1 MLKRRIIPSLLYKNG
16 EMVKGIQFDNY
27 KNVGE
32 PQSTVEIYTSQDSDE
47 LMFINISDEEKYKS
61 NFKDIIHQVSKKCEM
76 PLTVGGGINNF
87 KLIDEM
93 FNAGADKILIN
104 SQILKDFNFLE
115 EFIKIHGTQALI
127 VGIDYKVE
135 DGLHCVYS
143 NCSKNKIDL
152 NIFDYAKT
160 LEEKGA
166 GEILLNCIDR
176 DGKMNGYDI
185 ETIDKLSCMLS
196 IPLIGYGGAGN
207 FKHILDVFKNTEVSA
222 LACSSIF
229 HFGDNNPIRLRSYLR
244 NNSIPMRVLK

>member
-1 MLKRRIIPSLLYKNG
+1 MLKKRIIPSLLYKNG

-27 KNVGE
+27 KNVGLPE
-32 PQSTVEIYTSQDSDE
+32 STVEIYTSQESDE
-47 LMFINISDEEKYKS
+47 LMFINISDQKKYIN
-61 NFKDIIHQVSKKCEM
+61 NFKNIIQQVSKKCEM

-87 KLIDEM
+87 ELIDEM

-104 SQILKDFNFLE
+104 SQILKNFDFLQK
-115 EFIKIHGTQALI
+115 FIKIHGTQALI
-127 VGIDYKVE
+127 VGIDYRIE
-135 DGLHCVYS
+135 NGLHCVYS
-143 NCSKNKIDL
+143 DFSKNKTNL

-176 DGKMNGYDI
+176 DGKMDGYDI
-185 ETIDKLSCMLS
+185 DTIDKLSHMLS

-207 FKHILDVFKNTEVSA
+207 FQHIFDVFKNTEVSA